1 MASPFIQYDNL
12 TALASNGGYNPSPA
26 LNQLSA
32 VFLLSSC
39 LVMRQ
44 KWLWQNPIAP
54 ITENEY
60 EDILTMIEQA
70 EADLMTSFG
79 IGQII
84 PSVGDMSVYTNV
96 LRLDGSTVLQADYP
110 ELTAVVPATW
120 LSGADI
126 QLPDMR
132 EKSLHGDDTTN
143 VGAIVGANTVTLTI
157 DEMPA
162 HTHTQQPHSHSYTQT
177 SAIPTAAGV
186 EPTFADLT
194 TQFPSVTGNATAV
207 NNDTGG
213 DQPHNN
219 VPESLSVFWWI
230 VAR

>member
-1 MASPFIQYDNL
+1 MASPYIQFAEL
-12 TALASNGGYNPSPA
+12 IALAADGGYNPSPA
-26 LNQLSA
+26 LSQLSA

-39 LVMRQ
+39 WVMRMR
-44 KWLWQNPIAP
+44 WLWQNPIAP
-54 ITENEY
+54 ITDSEY
-60 EDILTMIEQA
+60 EDILEMIEQA
-70 EADLMTSFG
+70 EADLMTSFA

-84 PSVGDMSVYTNV
+84 PSVGDLSSNINL

-110 ELTAVVPATW
+110 ALAAIVPASW
-120 LSGADI
+120 LVGADI

-143 VGAIVGANTVTLTI
+143 VGTIVGENDVTLTI
-157 DEMPA
+157 NEMPA
-162 HTHTQQPHSHSYTQT
+162 HSHTQQPHSHSYSLTT
-177 SAIPTAAGV
+177 AIPTAAGL

-194 TQFPSVTGNATAV
+194 TNVPSSTGLTTAI

-219 VPESLSVFWWI
+219 VPESLTVFWWI
-230 VAR
+230 VAL